1 MSGKKTVVQKARV
14 GSDGTEPFVGFGEK
28 VVINLGD
35 YSSLGIEVN
44 YGHIRNEED
53 LERLSRLLPKVIVKV
68 DGDMGDLVQEALG
81 EGVREDLRIAV
92 LALVADRAAA
102 REKEKGKK

>member
-1 MSGKKTVVQKARV
+1 MPGKKTVVQKTRV

-44 YGHIRNEED
+44 YGHIRSEED

-81 EGVREDLRIAV
+81 EGMCEDLRIAV
-92 LALVADRAAA
+92 LALVADRA
-102 REKEKGKK
+102 KERSKK